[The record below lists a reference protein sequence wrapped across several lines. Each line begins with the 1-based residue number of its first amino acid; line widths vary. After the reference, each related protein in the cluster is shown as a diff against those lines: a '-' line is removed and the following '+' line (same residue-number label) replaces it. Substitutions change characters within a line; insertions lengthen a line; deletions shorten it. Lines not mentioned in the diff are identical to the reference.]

1 MNLTIS
7 SAALGFFS
15 LILIIASVCALD
27 EIRSDIYNLSQKEVV
42 LDGAAFSGLYY
53 DIDSNY
59 MTETLTIRL
68 NNISSDG
75 ANAILSDEPDS
86 SSQRGITYT
95 TWTQEPTEFS
105 FDRWGQYYD
114 IYYLGDEYL
123 AKYDDEVTDS
133 MIESGQLV
141 PLLYDWS
148 ENSDLMANEQ
158 LSLILLDDD
167 DEEIIN
173 GTTPLILEE
182 GYQLAIKNVDADGK
196 KVQVELSKDGN
207 PIDNKVIEISNE
219 NSNIDVETYYYK
231 KDLGNTKDIVIIAV
245 HLERILSSHNESYV
259 VADGIFQISDQPIS
273 LESATNTN
281 PVDIIITLDNEN
293 RKITVHK
300 NQDQVLVG
308 SLRIK
313 TSDQDIVD
321 AKHPLRYYV
330 YKKYNESGSYELH
343 SSVANLSSPQFAWN
357 GSNFPGFYNDI
368 DDDISTE
375 QLLLNLSNVSPD
387 RATLSDQ
394 LDANGLRGLVYTSR
408 AANKSFKLKLW
419 GQYKVIGFLGDPY
432 FAAYD
437 NAGIVDQHTKMANR
451 NYAYLYEKSEN
462 ANLMTNEQISK
473 VLMDT
478 DAQITISS
486 EAPLRL
492 EEGYQL
498 AISSADVKGNKVQLN
513 LSKNGTEIDTKII
526 QPSIDNAD
534 MSDQTYYY
542 KSNIGDTEDIVQL
555 AVHFKNAFAGS
566 NSSIATVDGIFQ
578 ISDAPVLLKPDGQY
592 DMMSV
597 RQIDPD
603 ALAITMD
610 NKDNQITLSP
620 NKDITLM
627 GDICLYTADQYDDE
641 YNISDIEP
649 LRYYIYKYINVEG
662 EALAS
667 EEASSEEVQVKEVQE
682 SPHQDMD
689 QAMGDHQENR
699 LPTAE
704 ITENVKN
711 VSSRNGPTKENR
723 TLAMTAVE
731 GSGSRS
737 LPGFP
742 VTLAI
747 TGLLSSALILRSRK
761 LK

>member
-1 MNLTIS
+1 MNLAIS
-7 SAALGFFS
+7 SVALGFFS

-59 MTETLTIRL
+59 MTETLTLRL

-75 ANAILSDEPDS
+75 AGAILSDEPDS
-86 SSQRGITYT
+86 SGERGITYT
-95 TWTQEPTEFS
+95 TWTQEPTDFS

-158 LSLILLDDD
+158 LCLILLDDD

-173 GTTPLILEE
+173 LTTPLILEE
-182 GYQLAIKNVDADGK
+182 GYQLAMKNLDADVK

-207 PIDNKVIEISNE
+207 PIDNKIIEISDE
-219 NSNIDVETYYYK
+219 NLNIDDETYYYK
-231 KDLGNTKDIVIIAV
+231 KDLGSTKDIVIIAV
-245 HLERILSSHNESYV
+245 HLERILRSDNESYV
-259 VADGIFQISDQPIS
+259 VTDGIFQISDQPIS

-281 PVDIIITLDNEN
+281 PVDIIITLDNED

-308 SLRIK
+308 NLRIK

-321 AKHPLRYYV
+321 AQHPLRYYV
-330 YKKYNESGSYELH
+330 YKKYNESGRYELH

-357 GSNFPGFYNDI
+357 SANFPGFYNDI
-368 DDDISTE
+368 DNDVSTE

-408 AANKSFKLKLW
+408 AANKSFKFKLW

-437 NAGIVDQHTKMANR
+437 NTGIVNQHTKMANR

-462 ANLMTNEQISK
+462 ANLMTNEQISR

-513 LSKNGTEIDTKII
+513 LSRNGTDIDTKII

-534 MSDQTYYY
+534 MGDQTYYY

-578 ISDAPVLLKPDGQY
+578 ISDAPVLLKPDGQF
-592 DMMSV
+592 DLMSV

-610 NKDNQITLSP
+610 NKNNQITLSL

-627 GDICLYTADQYDDE
+627 GEISICVADQDE
-641 YNISDIEP
+641 ISDAEP
-649 LRYYIYKYINVEG
+649 LRYYLYKYIDVEG
-662 EALAS
+662 EAPAIG
-667 EEASSEEVQVKEVQE
+667 EAAPEEVQVSEVQE
-682 SPHQDMD
+682 KDAHNQDVP
-689 QAMGDHQENR
+689 Q
-699 LPTAE
+699 
-704 ITENVKN
+704 I
-711 VSSRNGPTKENR
+711 
-723 TLAMTAVE
+723 
-731 GSGSRS
+731 
-737 LPGFP
+737 
-742 VTLAI
+742 
-747 TGLLSSALILRSRK
+747 
-761 LK
+761 